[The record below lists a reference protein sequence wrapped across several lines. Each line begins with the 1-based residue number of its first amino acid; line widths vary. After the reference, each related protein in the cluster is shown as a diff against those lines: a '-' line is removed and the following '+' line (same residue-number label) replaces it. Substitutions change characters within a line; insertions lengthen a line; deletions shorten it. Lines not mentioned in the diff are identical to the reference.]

1 MNTFSNHQ
9 VTFIDDKTSMTLS
22 HKLVGEEPLSIY
34 VQEKLYSITM
44 RTPGD
49 ELPHV
54 AGFCLGEGIIEKPD
68 DFTSLSFCDGTD
80 TSGVIVTL
88 TESRITKISHLLDKQ
103 RDRPD
108 HCLSCG
114 EMVNNL
120 YQNVYPF
127 KDETGIDIKMALGCL
142 EKLSDHQPLRHHTHA
157 SHAAALYGSDY
168 SLLSA
173 AEDVGRHNAIDKAIG
188 KLFLDHTLNKASFLI
203 LSSRISYELVQK
215 AARAHIPVILAISRP
230 TSLAVEL
237 ASQLNMTLACLAKN
251 SGVYIFCGE
260 QRLTTDKKRVQ
271 TETI

>member
-9 VTFIDDKTSMTLS
+9 TIFIDDKTSISLH
-22 HKLVGEEPLSIY
+22 HKLVGEKPLSIY

-68 DFTSLSFCDGTD
+68 DFTSLSFCDGSD
-80 TSGVIVTL
+80 TNGVIITL
-88 TESRITKISHLLDKQ
+88 TESRTNKISHLLDKQ
-103 RDRPD
+103 KDNYKPD
-108 HCLSCG
+108 GCLSCG
-114 EMVNNL
+114 DMVNNL
-120 YQNVYPF
+120 YQNIQPF
-127 KDETGIDIKMALGCL
+127 KTKAEIDIKKAVDCL
-142 EKLSDHQPLRHHTHA
+142 ERLSDHQPLRHHTHA
-157 SHAAALYGSDY
+157 SHAAALYSSNY
-168 SLLSA
+168 NLLSV
-173 AEDVGRHNAIDKAIG
+173 AEDVGRHNALDKTIG

-215 AARAHIPVILAISRP
+215 AARAHIPVIFAISRP

-251 SGVYIFCGE
+251 SGLYIFCGAD
-260 QRLTTDKKRVQ
+260 RLKNRS
-271 TETI
+271 I

>member
-1 MNTFSNHQ
+1 LNIFSNHQ
-9 VTFIDDKTSMTLS
+9 VMFIDDKTSMSLR

-49 ELPHV
+49 ELPHA

-68 DFTSLSFCDGTD
+68 DFTSLSFCDKTD
-80 TSGVIVTL
+80 TGGVIIAL
-88 TESRITKISHLLDKQ
+88 TKSRINRISHLLDKR

-108 HCLSCG
+108 PCLSG
-114 EMVNNL
+114 REMVNNL
-120 YQNVYPF
+120 YQKVHPF
-127 KDETGIDIKMALGCL
+127 KDETGIDIKMAFGCL

-157 SHAAALYGSDY
+157 SHAAALFGSDY
-168 SLLSA
+168 SLLSV
-173 AEDVGRHNAIDKAIG
+173 AEDVGRHNAVDKAIG
-188 KLFLDHTLNKASFLI
+188 KLFLDRTLNEASFLI

-251 SGVYIFCGE
+251 SGLYIFCGAN
-260 QRLTTDKKRVQ
+260 RIKKRVQ
-271 TETI
+271 AVTA

>member
-1 MNTFSNHQ
+1 LNTFSHHQ
-9 VTFIDDKTSMTLS
+9 VTFIDDKTSISLR
-22 HKLVGEEPLSIY
+22 HKLISEEPLSIY

-54 AGFCLGEGIIEKPD
+54 AGFCLAEGIIEKPYEP
-68 DFTSLSFCDGTD
+68 G
-80 TSGVIVTL
+80 
-88 TESRITKISHLLDKQ
+88 R
-103 RDRPD
+103 
-108 HCLSCG
+108 CLSCR

-120 YQNVYPF
+120 YQSIHPF
-127 KDETGIDIKMALGCL
+127 KDETEININKAIDCL
-142 EKLSDHQPLRHHTHA
+142 EKLTEHQPLRHHTHA
-157 SHAAALYGSDY
+157 SHAAALYGSNY

-173 AEDVGRHNAIDKAIG
+173 AEDVGRHNAVDKAIG
-188 KLFLDHTLNKASFLI
+188 KLFLDRTLNKASFLI

-251 SGVYIFCGE
+251 SGLYIFCGA
-260 QRLTTDKKRVQ
+260 DRVRNRS
-271 TETI
+271 I

>member
-1 MNTFSNHQ
+1 MNTFSHHQ
-9 VTFIDDKTSMTLS
+9 VTFIDDKTSISLR

-34 VQEKLYSITM
+34 VQKKLYSITM

-54 AGFCLGEGIIEKPD
+54 AGFCLAEGIIEKPD
-68 DFTSLSFCDGTD
+68 DFTSLSFCDATD
-80 TSGVIVTL
+80 TSGVIITL
-88 TESRITKISHLLDKQ
+88 TESRITKISQLLDKQ
-103 RDRPD
+103 RYNYEPGR
-108 HCLSCG
+108 CLSCR

-120 YQNVYPF
+120 YQSIHPF
-127 KDETGIDIKMALGCL
+127 KDETEININKAIDCL
-142 EKLSDHQPLRHHTHA
+142 EKLTEHQPLRHHTHA
-157 SHAAALYGSDY
+157 SHAAALYGSNY

-173 AEDVGRHNAIDKAIG
+173 AEDVGRHNAVDKAIG
-188 KLFLDHTLNKASFLI
+188 KLFLDRTLNKASFLI

-251 SGVYIFCGE
+251 SGLYIFCGA
-260 QRLTTDKKRVQ
+260 DRVRNRS
-271 TETI
+271 I